1 MAAERSTPLTMST
14 TANAA
19 TVTAVSASISTPVRS
34 AVRTVAF
41 SSTPASVICG
51 STLAPCTPI
60 TWARG
65 SSSGTFLVAAI
76 PAMRATANTS
86 PLGTRPS
93 RKAATTCGEQVTK
106 ASALALRTVGV
117 LAVTSTMRAA
127 PAESRW
133 VNSSFSF
140 PLAGLLGARP
150 WLLGAT
156 ASQLSVLAGAVV
168 QEGLPGVVQE
178 GPLGVLGATSVGA
191 PGPSCQAG
199 VRLSKRKGWPTSTAS
214 ISPGTTAKACAK
226 CSEPIRCEPEPRRC
240 EGVATA

>member
-14 TANAA
+14 TAKAA

-133 VNSSFSF
+133 VNSRLIVTSRFHL
-140 PLAGLLGARP
+140 PACWGLGHGSWGRRRR
-150 WLLGAT
+150 
-156 ASQLSVLAGAVV
+156 SCLSWQG
-168 QEGLPGVVQE
+168 Q
-178 GPLGVLGATSVGA
+178 
-191 PGPSCQAG
+191 
-199 VRLSKRKGWPTSTAS
+199 
-214 ISPGTTAKACAK
+214 
-226 CSEPIRCEPEPRRC
+226 
-240 EGVATA
+240 